1 MTRPAA
7 AATVTGA
14 FAAFIR
20 RVMGLPAGD
29 WLIRY
34 RNHPHRRSPVWMIT
48 PAPLAEQAA
57 ASDLADLAADADSD
71 QKWEGV

>member
-57 ASDLADLAADADSD
+57 ADGADLAESD
-71 QKWEGV
+71 RKWEGV